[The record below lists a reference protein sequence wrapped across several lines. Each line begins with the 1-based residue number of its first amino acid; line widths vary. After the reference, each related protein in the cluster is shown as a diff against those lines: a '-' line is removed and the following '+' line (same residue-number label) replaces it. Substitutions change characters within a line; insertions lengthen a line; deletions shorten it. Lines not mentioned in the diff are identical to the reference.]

1 MYSSPSCWHD
11 ALPAV
16 AVAVAAE
23 DEADWVPVS
32 TALEVPAADDCVGEP
47 EDEIDWVP
55 VSTAAEVPAADDC
68 VGEPEA
74 DELGS
79 AINWAPSTPL
89 DETPVV

>member
-16 AVAVAAE
+16 AVDVAAE
-23 DEADWVPVS
+23 DETDCVPVS
-32 TALEVPAADDCVGEP
+32 TAPEVPAADD
-47 EDEIDWVP
+47 
-55 VSTAAEVPAADDC
+55 S

-79 AINWAPSTPL
+79 EISWAPSTPL